1 MTRRL
6 LAIVPV
12 ALALAAGGTA
22 VASQSAPHKLVVR
35 GEDNLSELACD
46 ATGACDAQVSGG
58 QFRGTEG
65 SGAYEGAIRLYLRD
79 AFPNGEGGLCAPAT
93 GRLVFAQRLVVALAG
108 NSCQDGAGDPTKAS
122 FTGLLR
128 YRIVHGHGH
137 GIASVTEDASDHE
150 HLTLIG
156 TIR

>member
-1 MTRRL
+1 MRPGHRATRVR
-6 LAIVPV
+6 
-12 ALALAAGGTA
+12 AAPRRRA
-22 VASQSAPHKLVVR
+22 AP
-35 GEDNLSELACD
+35 
-46 ATGACDAQVSGG
+46 
-58 QFRGTEG
+58 
-65 SGAYEGAIRLYLRD
+65 
-79 AFPNGEGGLCAPAT
+79 
-93 GRLVFAQRLVVALAG
+93 G